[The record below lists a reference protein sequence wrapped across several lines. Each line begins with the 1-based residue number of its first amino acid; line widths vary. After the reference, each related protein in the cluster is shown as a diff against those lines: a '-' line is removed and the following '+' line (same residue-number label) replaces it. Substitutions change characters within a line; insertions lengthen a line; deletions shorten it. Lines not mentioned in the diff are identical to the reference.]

1 MTNYIENESRRNFMK
16 VLAGVGAGIAFSGT
30 LGSFVSK
37 AKATSTT
44 GSSIE
49 AGIAYPLS
57 TGFDPSTS
65 SGASSFAANMHFF
78 EGLVDLH
85 PATREPYLAL
95 AAKEPEQVD
104 DITWRV
110 TLRDGATFHDG
121 TPVTTEDIVYSYQRI
136 LDQKMLHYLYN
147 SFRLLIQSTL

>member
-85 PATREPYLAL
+85 PATREPY
-95 AAKEPEQVD
+95 P
-104 DITWRV
+104 
-110 TLRDGATFHDG
+110 
-121 TPVTTEDIVYSYQRI
+121 P
-136 LDQKMLHYLYN
+136 
-147 SFRLLIQSTL
+147 